1 MQHVPEAGAGAPEGL
16 SPAELEAESAEALP
30 ERAAMSTLSV
40 AGLDAATGT
49 VEAVGDGVSGTA
61 AATAAAPEADATT
74 AAPEA
79 PVETTAVDP
88 AATAQAA
95 DSGLAETT
103 RVDPAADTTTVDPA
117 ADTAPEQPADAEI
130 MQTTAAEP
138 TAAPAEPTAA
148 PAEPTAAETT
158 QATGADAQ
166 P

>member
-79 PVETTAVDP
+79 PVETT
-88 AATAQAA
+88 
-95 DSGLAETT
+95 